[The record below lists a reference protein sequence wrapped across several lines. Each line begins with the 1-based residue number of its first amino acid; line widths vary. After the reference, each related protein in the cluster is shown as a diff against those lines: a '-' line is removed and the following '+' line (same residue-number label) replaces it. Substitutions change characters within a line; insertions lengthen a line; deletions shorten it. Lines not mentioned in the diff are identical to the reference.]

1 MKTQF
6 ELNGRLVQ
14 ASHLPGTTLM
24 EYLRAE
30 AFYSVKHGCDHGEC
44 GACTVLLDSKS
55 VNACLI
61 LMHSVNGRKIETLES
76 FSTHESL
83 HPLQKD
89 FLQEGAAQCGFC
101 TPGMILSL
109 EALDREGG
117 EIGEVQVRDALNGNL
132 CRCTGYVKPVKAALV
147 TLKTSLNKRSAGGD
161 S

>member
-1 MKTQF
+1 MKIQF

-14 ASHLPGTTLM
+14 ASPKPGTTLL
-24 EYLRAE
+24 EYLRHAE
-30 AFYSVKHGCDHGEC
+30 FHSVKHGCDHGEC
-44 GACTVLLDSKS
+44 GACTVLLDNKS

-61 LMHSVNGRKIETLES
+61 LMHAVEGRKIETLES
-76 FSTHESL
+76 FSTHEDL

-89 FLQEGAAQCGFC
+89 FLHEGAAQCGFC

-109 EALDREGG
+109 EALDREGC
-117 EIGEVQVRDALNGNL
+117 EIKEVDVRDALNGNL

-147 TLKTSLNKRSAGGD
+147 TLQKSSSTRGD